1 MEPVCAP
8 LMAHPQAE
16 SSARCHCTFGTG
28 NNSRQLSYLT
38 VRCCRQLEI
47 IRGSCHTSL
56 CAVAAN
62 CWLGQLMAGSGSIN
76 PPRATKTSA
85 HVMTIEPVP
94 LIPAEPR
101 FGGSVVMTSCDDV
114 QLKDKNLRKFW
125 SNFQIKIYLLLE
137 TQYAEFGDAKN
148 KNVNSNIEQ
157 RKR

>member
-16 SSARCHCTFGTG
+16 SSARCHCTFGIG
-28 NNSRQLSYLT
+28 NNSRQL
-38 VRCCRQLEI
+38 
-47 IRGSCHTSL
+47 SCHTSL